1 MSMGTTATGPVKR
14 VRTTAVSAWESLF
27 RAQVAVMRTLAAEFP
42 TRDIS
47 FNEYDVLFNLSRQ
60 PDRSL
65 RLRDLNK
72 HVLLTQPSVSRLI
85 DRLVARGLVAK
96 LADPDDA
103 RSVIVELTDAGF
115 ELFRRAA
122 VVHVRSIN
130 ERVGSAL
137 TQDEME
143 TLIQLCEKL
152 RFAEVP
158 AH

>member
-1 MSMGTTATGPVKR
+1 MSAR
-14 VRTTAVSAWESLF
+14 ATAVTAWEALF
-27 RAQVAVMRTLAAEFP
+27 RAQVSVMRYLGTDFPIDDVTL
-42 TRDIS
+42 
-47 FNEYDVLFNLSRQ
+47 NEYDVLFTLSRR
-60 PDRSL
+60 PDRRL
-65 RLRDLNK
+65 RLRELNRDM
-72 HVLLTQPSVSRLI
+72 LLTQPSVSRLI
-85 DRLVARGLVAK
+85 DRLVARSLVVK

-103 RSVIVELTDAGF
+103 RGVIVELTDTGF

>member
-1 MSMGTTATGPVKR
+1 MSAR
-14 VRTTAVSAWESLF
+14 ATAVTAWEALF
-27 RAQVAVMRTLAAEFP
+27 RAQVSVMRYLGTDFPIDDVTL
-42 TRDIS
+42 
-47 FNEYDVLFNLSRQ
+47 NEYDVLFTLSRR
-60 PDRSL
+60 PDRRL
-65 RLRDLNK
+65 RLRELNRDM
-72 HVLLTQPSVSRLI
+72 LLTQPSVSRLI

>member
-1 MSMGTTATGPVKR
+1 MRYLGTDFPIDDV
-14 VRTTAVSAWESLF
+14 
-27 RAQVAVMRTLAAEFP
+27 TL
-42 TRDIS
+42 
-47 FNEYDVLFNLSRQ
+47 NEYDVLFTLSRR
-60 PDRSL
+60 PDRRL
-65 RLRDLNK
+65 RLRELNRDM
-72 HVLLTQPSVSRLI
+72 LLTQPSVSRLI
-85 DRLVARGLVAK
+85 DRLVARSLVVK

-103 RSVIVELTDAGF
+103 RGVIVELTDTGF